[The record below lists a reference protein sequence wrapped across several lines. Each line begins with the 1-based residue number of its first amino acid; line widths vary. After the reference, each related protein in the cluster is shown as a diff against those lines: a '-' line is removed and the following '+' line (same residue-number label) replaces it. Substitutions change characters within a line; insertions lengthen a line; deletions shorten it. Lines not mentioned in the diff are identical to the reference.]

1 MFSHLALAFERH
13 FNRIV
18 SPPSAFRS
26 WSWVQG
32 NSQEEFRLLFFTYNE
47 NDVQHMPCVPLLRA
61 VPYPPAWPRKE
72 EAGTPRESLE
82 PPPFLSPQD
91 CRVSKALVITQLHFL
106 ISCKLCKSCAFF
118 SWHIYIKFDSSC
130 PSLSILEL
138 QFYISYSS
146 FILPWGIYP
155 EFVMRCQ

>member
-32 NSQEEFRLLFFTYNE
+32 NSQEGRIPLCCFLPTMKMMYNTCGVYPFCMQFHTQLPGLGKKKLGHPK
-47 NDVQHMPCVPLLRA
+47 NLAWATSLSQSAKLR
-61 VPYPPAWPRKE
+61 VNE
-72 EAGTPRESLE
+72 
-82 PPPFLSPQD
+82 
-91 CRVSKALVITQLHFL
+91 ALVITQLRFL
-106 ISCKLCKSCAFF
+106 VSCKLCKSCAFF

-130 PSLSILEL
+130 ASLSILEL
-138 QFYISYSS
+138 WLYMNISYSS

-155 EFVMRCQ
+155 